1 MGILKDKDIDA
12 MLDYLLRDD
21 DEIVITTPDSERK
34 ASPEYIAEK
43 IKNHHVELFDNMYE
57 ALNAAKSLANKEK
70 LLCIT
75 GSLYLTG
82 ELRYALVNE
91 LKKVE

>member
-1 MGILKDKDIDA
+1 

-21 DEIVITTPDSERK
+21 DEIIITTPDSERK
-34 ASPEYIAEK
+34 ASPEYIAQK
-43 IKNHHVELFDNMYE
+43 IQNHHVELFANMYE
-57 ALNAAKSLANKEK
+57 ALEAAKHLANKEK

-82 ELRYALVNE
+82 ELRQALVDE
-91 LKKVE
+91 LKNMSK